1 MKNNQYLI
9 AANID
14 PIIIKN
20 NDIIYKNL
28 SGEYINLNKVQLQS
42 YKNIKNNII
51 NKNYTLNI
59 KNSAPIDELIT
70 SEQEKIILTSY
81 NNELSNN
88 NDSIILTSNNNELS
102 NSDDSINMI
111 YNAPEDILYNT
122 FYLSNN
128 NNNIFCEGL
137 IKTNELSY
145 NLILNH
151 YIGICLHLETN
162 INQYNTK
169 GKTYIFYS
177 KNIKEHKF
185 ITLKNYESFK
195 LKKSD
200 LSYYPM
206 YVMCCDNTHD
216 ISSFIE
222 IYSYLIKNIFT

>member
-14 PIIIKN
+14 PIIIKK

-28 SGEYINLNKVQLQS
+28 SGEYININKTQLQS
-42 YKNIKNNII
+42 YKNIENNII

-59 KNSAPIDELIT
+59 KNSDPIDET
-70 SEQEKIILTSY
+70 SEQEKIILTS
-81 NNELSNN
+81 NN
-88 NDSIILTSNNNELS
+88 NKLS
-102 NSDDSINMI
+102 NSNDSINMI
-111 YNAPEDILYNT
+111 YNSPENILYNT

-137 IKTNELSY
+137 NKTNELSY

-151 YIGICLHLETN
+151 YIGICLHVETD

-177 KNIKEHKF
+177 KYIKEHKF
-185 ITLKNYESFK
+185 ITLKNYELYT
-195 LKKSD
+195 LKKSN
-200 LSYYPM
+200 LLYYPM

-216 ISSFIE
+216 ISSFID
-222 IYSYLIKNIFT
+222 IYPYLIKNIFT